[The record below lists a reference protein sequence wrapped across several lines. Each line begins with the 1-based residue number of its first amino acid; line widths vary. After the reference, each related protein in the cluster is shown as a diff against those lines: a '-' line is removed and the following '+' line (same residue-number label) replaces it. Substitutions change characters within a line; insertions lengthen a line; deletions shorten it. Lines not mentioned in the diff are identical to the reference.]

1 MAAECWGCAMG
12 VPRVPPDRRTDPL
25 GTGRK
30 VIGET
35 IHQLAADVRDEVNPA
50 RWRVVVEGTARPA
63 VEPGELKGPLA
74 EELLQGGAPTG
85 VLITGRLRHGLSL
98 NPPRRYD
105 ARDHRLFHRYM
116 AAFERAHGAHSKA
129 SRVGARFLRRGSE
142 AGHKVCNLQVPG
154 KIGTFWNPGGR
165 PACASGNRKAAV
177 SGGFSSSGGGIRT
190 RDLRVMSPTSYL
202 TGPPRV
208 ATAKGSA
215 A

>member
-1 MAAECWGCAMG
+1 MPGRRSDPRCECRSGSQRRPGSQQERRTSSQPLADWAREADQQAHADFRGMAAECWGCAMG

-74 EELLQGGAPTG
+74 EELLHGGAPTG

-154 KIGTFWNPGGR
+154 KIETFLEP
-165 PACASGNRKAAV
+165 
-177 SGGFSSSGGGIRT
+177 
-190 RDLRVMSPTSYL
+190 
-202 TGPPRV
+202 
-208 ATAKGSA
+208 
-215 A
+215 